1 MKQFVRPSRRVIPVL
16 LIIALLAVAVPSLA
30 RPTGPSARDRQIALA
45 VSLLMERQHLSQ
57 RQLDDEISERGLEA
71 LLKALDPWKI
81 YLYQSDV
88 DEFLAQKDNLDDMVK
103 RGDIG
108 FAHTVFE
115 RFLQRV
121 QEGSV
126 MALKQIDAP
135 HDFTVDESMIRDRD
149 KAKYAKSTEE
159 LIERWRQRVKYDL
172 LTEVTDEVKLPEAQ
186 DKLRKRYRSIERRW
200 DQTDNDELLEMYLSA
215 ITSGFDPHSTY
226 MSATTLDNFKIAF
239 ELKLDGIGASLKNTD
254 GYTEVVEVISGGAAD
269 SDGRLKKGDQI
280 VGVGQGET
288 GELIDIVDMK
298 LNDVVKQIRGQKGT
312 VVRLEVQPIAN
323 PKQRV
328 TYNITRD
335 EIKLTNQEARKAV
348 IEWGTKPNGQ
358 PFRVGVIALPS
369 FYMDMDG
376 ARGGDPNFKSTT
388 RDVRRLLEEL
398 NREEVDAVVVDLR
411 FNGGGS
417 LTEAVNMTGL
427 FIDKGPV
434 VQVKG
439 PTGRTQ
445 PYVDPEAGMVW
456 SGPLVVLTNKFSASA
471 SEIFAGAIQDYGRG
485 IVIGD
490 EATHGKGTVQQL
502 YDLGDAI
509 FRIANKP
516 NLGALKLTIQ
526 QFYRPDGDSTQ
537 VRGVVSDVKIPS
549 LTEHFEV
556 GEEDLDF
563 ALAFDRVGALSHEQ
577 YGMVDANVVSDLR
590 DRSTSRVKQSKDF
603 DKEARRIAKFEEQK
617 DRETVT
623 LNKQQFVAERE
634 ELDADKETEETFEKL
649 NDSDRPV
656 FDTESYYNKEAL
668 DITIDYLNLLKN
680 NRVAIAR

>member
-1 MKQFVRPSRRVIPVL
+1 MMQFVRINRVYLPVL
-16 LIIALLAVAVPSLA
+16 LVIGILAAAAPSLA

-57 RQLDDEISERGLEA
+57 RELDDEISQRGLDA
-71 LLKALDPWKI
+71 LLKSLDPWKL
-81 YLYQSDV
+81 YLLQSDV
-88 DEFLAQKDNLDDMVK
+88 DEFMAQKDSLDDMIK
-103 RGDIG
+103 RGDIT
-108 FAHTVFE
+108 FAHSIFE

-121 QEGSV
+121 RERSV
-126 MALKQIDAP
+126 IALQQIDAS
-135 HDFTVDESMIRDRD
+135 HDFTVDETMIRDREA
-149 KAKYAKSTEE
+149 AKYATNNEE
-159 LIERWRQRVKYDL
+159 SIERWRKRVKYDL
-172 LTEVTDEVKLPEAQ
+172 LTEITDEVDLPEAQ

-200 DQTDNDELLEMYLSA
+200 DQTDNDELLELYLSA

-226 MSATTLDNFKIAF
+226 MSPSTLENFEIAF
-239 ELKLDGIGASLKNTD
+239 RLKLDGIGASLRSVD
-254 GYTEVVEVISGGAAD
+254 GYTEVHEIISGGAAD
-269 SDGRLKKGDQI
+269 TDGRLKKGDQI
-280 VGVGQGET
+280 IGVGQGET
-288 GELIDIVDMK
+288 GELTDIVDMK

-312 VVRLEVQPIAN
+312 VVRLEVRPIAN

-335 EIKLTNQEARKAV
+335 EIKLSNQEARKAV
-348 IEWGTKPNGQ
+348 IDWGTKPNGQ
-358 PFRVGVIALPS
+358 PFRVGVISLPS
-369 FYMDMDG
+369 FYMDMEG
-376 ARGGDPNFKSTT
+376 ARAGDPNFKSTT

-537 VRGVVSDVKIPS
+537 MRGVVSDVKIPS
-549 LTEHFEV
+549 LTEHLEV

-563 ALAFDRVGALSHEQ
+563 ALKFDRVEALSHEQ
-577 YGMVDANVVSDLR
+577 YGMVDTNVVNDLR
-590 DRSTSRVKQSKDF
+590 DRSTNRIKQSSDF
-603 DKEARRIAKFEEQK
+603 AKEARRIAKFEEQK
-617 DRETVT
+617 DRESVT
-623 LNKQQFVAERE
+623 LNKQQFIAERE

-649 NDSDRPV
+649 SDSDRPV
-656 FDTESYYNKEAL
+656 FDIEDYYNKEAL
-668 DITIDYLNLLKN
+668 EITVDYLNLLKN